1 MKSGKL
7 QKKTSKRSQFITFY
21 FIVGSIILL
30 IFFILY
36 TNMLLRDIRKD
47 VQVVPDLY
55 AKFLSLPS
63 DVNLEHFLFQYFMEE
78 IIPRID
84 YPIIL
89 VDSLNTP
96 FAWENIDVEAK
107 EYEEL
112 DERQKKIL
120 ISLLKKMEAQGGMI
134 PLRFNKDD
142 PKVHSW
148 VYYGDSHTLTQLKFM
163 PYIDMSLIVI
173 FLLLGIYGIII
184 LKKGERNI
192 IWVGLAK
199 ETAHQ
204 FGTPLSSLR
213 GWIDI
218 MEMKLQEKGDD
229 SDLISM
235 LENMKG
241 DVDRLSKI
249 ASRFGKVGSV
259 IKCDNCSLHDIIANT
274 IEHFKHRLPSSSK
287 KIDIKFISEIQDLKI
302 EIDSDLITWTLE
314 NLIRNAIDA
323 MQQKGGTI
331 TIIAFKKKNKTHIH
345 VSDEGVGMPK
355 SSFKKIFTPG
365 TTSKERGWGLGLSLA
380 RRIIEEYHKGKI
392 HVLES
397 EIGKGTT
404 FEIVLK

>member
-7 QKKTSKRSQFITFY
+7 QKKTSRRSQFVTFY
-21 FIVGSIILL
+21 FILGSITLL

-36 TNMLLRDIRKD
+36 TNSLLRDIRKD
-47 VQVVPDLY
+47 VKVVPDLY
-55 AKFLSLPS
+55 SKFLGLPA

-89 VDSLNTP
+89 VDSLKTP
-96 FAWENIDVEAK
+96 FSWENIDIENK
-107 EYEEL
+107 EFEEL
-112 DERQKKIL
+112 DIKEKEEL
-120 ISLLKKMEAQGGMI
+120 LSMLKKMEAQGGMI
-134 PLRFNKDD
+134 PLKFNKND

-148 VYYGDSHTLTQLKFM
+148 VYYGDSHTLTQLKMM
-163 PYIDMSLIVI
+163 PYIDMGLIVI
-173 FLLLGIYGIII
+173 FLLLGIYGIIV

-229 SDLISM
+229 PDMISM
-235 LENMKG
+235 LENMKV

-259 IKCDNCSLHDIIANT
+259 IKCQDCSLHEIIANT
-274 IEHFKHRLPSSSK
+274 IEHFKHRLPTASK
-287 KIDIKFISEIQDLKI
+287 KIEIKFISKIQDLKI
-302 EIDSDLITWTLE
+302 EIDPDLITWTLE
-314 NLIRNAIDA
+314 NMIKNAIDA

-331 TIIAFKKKNKTHIH
+331 TVKAFEKKGKTFIHI
-345 VSDEGVGMPK
+345 SDEGVGMPK
-355 SSFKKIFTPG
+355 SSYKKIFIPG
-365 TTSKERGWGLGLSLA
+365 TTSKARGWGLGLSLA
-380 RRIIEEYHKGKI
+380 KRIIEEYHKGKI
-392 HVLES
+392 RVLES
-397 EIGKGTT
+397 EVGKGTT
-404 FEIVLK
+404 FEIELK